1 MAKYKISEE
10 KLAQLE
16 ADLEAA
22 VEARKDIVEK
32 VHVAR
37 ELGDLK
43 ENSEYHAARDE
54 QRLNELKIEDIEEI
68 LRDYEIADKGGTN
81 STIDIGNNVKL
92 KGPKVVSSSWSIV
105 SRQTQQKERFRM
117 NLRLVIL

>member
-10 KLAQLE
+10 KLAELKAE
-16 ADLEAA
+16 LEAA

-81 STIDIGNNVKL
+81 LTIDIGNNVKL
-92 KGPKVVSSSWSIV
+92 KGSKKI
-105 SRQTQQKERFRM
+105 E
-117 NLRLVIL
+117 

>member
-10 KLAQLE
+10 KLAQLK
-16 ADLEAA
+16 AGLQAA

-32 VHVAR
+32 VHIAR

-81 STIDIGNNVKL
+81 STIDIGNNFFFHINPFL
-92 KGPKVVSSSWSIV
+92 
-105 SRQTQQKERFRM
+105 
-117 NLRLVIL
+117 

>member
-1 MAKYKISEE
+1 MVKYKISEE
-10 KLAQLE
+10 KLAELKAE
-16 ADLEAA
+16 LEAA

-81 STIDIGNNVKL
+81 LTIDIGNNVKL
-92 KGPKVVSSSWSIV
+92 KGSKKI
-105 SRQTQQKERFRM
+105 E
-117 NLRLVIL
+117 